1 MGDVLGEESGI
12 KDDVI
17 HSNRTLS
24 EGIITTAG
32 NADGPTHAM

>member
-1 MGDVLGEESGI
+1 MGDALGEEGVI

-17 HSNRTLS
+17 HSSRALS
-24 EGIITTAG
+24 EGIITIAG